1 MFVTAPAH
9 KTAVEPHGCVGLKP
23 QEHSLKQSILLQ
35 TVGSNC
41 HAGRSG
47 WMSACLALVL
57 WGRCMSEC
65 LKGQEGEQDCHGL
78 VGLAAAVH
86 NKAKGGYMA
95 LQVSSLLFFVLW
107 KRGWGC
113 HTGTEELLLPLHS
126 GNGEGLTPSASV
138 FCGGCVCSAHRACF
152 LAALGVS

>member
-1 MFVTAPAH
+1 
-9 KTAVEPHGCVGLKP
+9 
-23 QEHSLKQSILLQ
+23 
-35 TVGSNC
+35 
-41 HAGRSG
+41 
-47 WMSACLALVL
+47 
-57 WGRCMSEC
+57 MSEC

-138 FCGGCVCSAHRACF
+138 FCGGCVCSAHRASLQLLVLVRESPYNKSSIFQNEPQAFRRKKWCIEM
-152 LAALGVS
+152 LVSES